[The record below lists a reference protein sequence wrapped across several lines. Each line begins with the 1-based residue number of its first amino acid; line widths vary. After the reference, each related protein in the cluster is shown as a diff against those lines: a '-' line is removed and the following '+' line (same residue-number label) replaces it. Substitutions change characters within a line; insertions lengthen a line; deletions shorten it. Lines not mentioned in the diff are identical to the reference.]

1 MIAVL
6 NNLVRRTR
14 QHHAIEHAA
23 LTLLGHRAPGHRFV
37 GLSDPLG
44 FTVFG
49 NLEQAQVQKAVS
61 DGMLRLQAGEGQL
74 AIHPNCGTNLL
85 TTGVLAALAASLSRT
100 GRDAASRGPLT
111 QIARAVIFIL
121 PALLVAQ
128 PLGEKLQ
135 RRTTLA
141 DISDRWMVGV
151 RTTRL
156 GPLTVSRIVIE

>member
-23 LTLLGHRAPGHRFV
+23 LTLLGHRVPGRRVV

-61 DGMLRLQAGEGQL
+61 DGMLRLQAGESQL

-85 TTGVLAALAASLSRT
+85 TTGVLAALAVSLSRA
-100 GRDAASRGPLT
+100 GGNAGARGPLT
-111 QIARAVIFIL
+111 QFARAVFFIL

-128 PLGEKLQ
+128 PLGQKLQ
-135 RRTTLA
+135 QSTTLA

-156 GPLTVSRIVIE
+156 GPLTVSRVVIE